1 MEFQK
6 YYKFSLSRIYSLTIT
21 IKLKKVGDFMSKAI
35 VLVAFGS
42 ANLEGIKQSIGLL
55 EQDLNEYF
63 AGEYTVLKAFTSNKI
78 IELLKERHD
87 YVIPHLSK
95 ALFNLVNQGYEE
107 VIIQPLHI
115 MSTSD
120 IKRIEEVV
128 DEYKYSMKRI
138 VICNTLFSDEEE
150 VLIKESNEIANIIW
164 DDSEKNDIL
173 LVGHGSKKNSN
184 KIYDVITEAVRNKSN
199 KKVYLATLEGEK
211 TLDLAIE
218 EILKDDTKKLTLKSL
233 FIIPGKHV
241 IDDILNSNDSWSE
254 KIKSKGIE
262 ITIGKKSL
270 LQYEKIREMYITK
283 INNVIRNIK

>member
-1 MEFQK
+1 MSIQK
-6 YYKFSLSRIYSLTIT
+6 KHIAINKNDEPKLSLAQEHSDSCDNFTNLQNVVFMIGGMTCINCENKIRQSLENTDGVIEADVSYST
-21 IKLKKVGDFMSKAI
+21 SKAI
-35 VLVAFGS
+35 VTFDSELIA
-42 ANLEGIKQSIGLL
+42 IK
-55 EQDLNEYF
+55 
-63 AGEYTVLKAFTSNKI
+63 
-78 IELLKERHD
+78 
-87 YVIPHLSK
+87 
-95 ALFNLVNQGYEE
+95 
-107 VIIQPLHI
+107 
-115 MSTSD
+115 
-120 IKRIEEVV
+120 
-128 DEYKYSMKRI
+128 
-138 VICNTLFSDEEE
+138 
-150 VLIKESNEIANIIW
+150 EIANIIW